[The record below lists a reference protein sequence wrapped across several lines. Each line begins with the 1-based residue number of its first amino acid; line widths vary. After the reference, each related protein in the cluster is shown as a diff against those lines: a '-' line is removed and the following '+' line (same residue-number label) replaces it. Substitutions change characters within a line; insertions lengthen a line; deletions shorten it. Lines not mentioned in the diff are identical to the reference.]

1 MEKFDKLQ
9 QNKVSDEELD
19 QISGGK
25 NFFDIF
31 TTEYR
36 GGEKKPTTLEMDLDE
51 EEKIKVSTLDLRT
64 NPLEKKDTKKTKR
77 IVKL

>member
-1 MEKFDKLQ
+1 MEKMNNMQ
-9 QNKVSDEELD
+9 QNMLNDDELD

-36 GGEKKPTTLEMDLDE
+36 GEQKNLTTLEMNQEDKDD
-51 EEKIKVSTLDLRT
+51 IKLTTLDLRT
-64 NPLEKKDTKKTKR
+64 NPLEKKNTSRKVTK
-77 IVKL
+77 L